1 MFGHLV
7 GTPLVGGSTGLRKW
21 WINYLND
28 VWTSKKIVHVESR
41 RWRAKGR
48 KRERETGEE
57 IRGSAG
63 ARLDDRP
70 RSSHFYGCVDCIPGV
85 VVVIYLHQRS
95 LLRST
100 CDIVLATF
108 LVPFLTAIH

>member
-1 MFGHLV
+1 M
-7 GTPLVGGSTGLRKW
+7 RKW

-70 RSSHFYGCVDCIPGV
+70 RSTHFYGCVDLYPRGRCGDLPT
-85 VVVIYLHQRS
+85 
-95 LLRST
+95 ST
-100 CDIVLATF
+100 FSATF
-108 LVPFLTAIH
+108 YL